1 MSHAFRALFLERLD
15 TFPDILNRAANDL
28 ELIPTSRFTDITFQD
43 ANISSKLFTLV
54 QKTFNRRI
62 IQTNEEIEDAIDQE
76 QTDFNNRRARSQND
90 FAKILRRSLSNVS
103 DDFLVNALNQTSEL
117 SEAFIDEN
125 EREEIT
131 SNMMISKA

>member
-1 MSHAFRALFLERLD
+1 MKKKKKVALEEKLVDDVVEILNPWFERLD

-62 IQTNEEIEDAIDQE
+62 IHNVFKVYFTGSAV
-76 QTDFNNRRARSQND
+76 
-90 FAKILRRSLSNVS
+90 AK
-103 DDFLVNALNQTSEL
+103 
-117 SEAFIDEN
+117 
-125 EREEIT
+125 
-131 SNMMISKA
+131 